1 MPSVEEISVWK
12 TVVTVRG
19 YVENVIMILLLKFRE
34 IFSSFLLVPVAT
46 LLIFL
51 LNLLGSVMFVNVS
64 TTGDIIFV

>member
-1 MPSVEEISVWK
+1 M
-12 TVVTVRG
+12 TVRG